1 MNFASSGWLA
11 AARLSTILTW
21 AMTTTILAPLLIA
34 GFVVSE
40 TYAAMVFAFALAPFI
55 APLLGAGNSS
65 SAAPTQPPSQPRS
78 DQGERHDA
86 SHGAVALLLLGGI
99 CALVLD
105 RPEAAL
111 CAMAAATY
119 CLGLAFS
126 AVAGGAEHQHF
137 PNWLHGL
144 PEGLFFLAA
153 GMTWFAFGSW
163 FTPSEATM
171 AWGAIAAFLLVVLAR
186 RRDPLQGGEE
196 QSRFGANGR
205 SPILR
210 APYGLVLAASLN
222 FGLLAFGLFAQPW
235 DLAAYAIALR
245 FAGVITL
252 IQLAASIVGFQ
263 KTETPDADEIDSA
276 LSILLLAIAICGIGV
291 CIVGPTLLATLEL
304 KALTADRHGILAQW
318 MPVIGAHL
326 FLLTATQALAAS
338 QIRADLQKRFV
349 WTTLAITLA
358 GASGLVWLDSVGL
371 ASPIN
376 ILTAA
381 AGVTAAILSAMF
393 LALWKSNQKFPRT
406 GIAILSGTLPYMML

>member
-1 MNFASSGWLA
+1 MNSAPPGWLP
-11 AARLSTILTW
+11 AARLSTRLTW
-21 AMTTTILAPLLIA
+21 AMTTTILAPLMIA

-55 APLLGAGNSS
+55 APLLGAHSSS
-65 SAAPTQPPSQPRS
+65 SAAPTRPPSQQRR
-78 DQGERHDA
+78 DQRERQNA
-86 SHGAVALLLLGGI
+86 THGAVALLLLGGI
-99 CALVLD
+99 CSLALD

-119 CLGLAFS
+119 CLGLALS
-126 AVAGGAEHQHF
+126 ADARGAEQQHF
-137 PNWLHGL
+137 PYWLQGL

-163 FTPSEATM
+163 FTPSEAAM
-171 AWGAIAAFLLVVLAR
+171 AWGAIAAFLLVLLAR
-186 RRDPLQGGEE
+186 RRDLRQGGEE
-196 QSRFGANGR
+196 QSPFGASER

-210 APYGLVLAASLN
+210 APSGLVLAVSLN

-263 KTETPDADEIDSA
+263 KAETPDADERDSA
-276 LSILLLAIAICGIGV
+276 LSILVLAIAICGIGV
-291 CIVGPTLLATLEL
+291 CIAGPTLLATLEL

-326 FLLTATQALAAS
+326 FLLTATHALAAN

-349 WTTLAITLA
+349 WATLAITLA
-358 GASGLVWLDSVGL
+358 GAGGLVWLDSVGL

-393 LALWKSNQKFPRT
+393 LALWKSNRKFPRT